1 MASYTLENLVIDF
14 SRVEREKRDKLIN
27 YIIEKQ
33 LKIAAFR
40 NGVFKT
46 LTGCRC

>member
-14 SRVEREKRDKLIN
+14 SRVEREKKDKLIN

-33 LKIAAFR
+33 LKITAFR
-40 NGVFKT
+40 NGDFKT